1 MDKEQLEEMLER
13 HEERDLQSTCNK
25 LAADCISRLEA
36 IECLNGEMKLSSFEN
51 AQIVQDY
58 LVRAVEKLYDLP
70 SAKPEI
76 LACGE
81 GELVIPEQRWIP
93 CTERLPEED
102 GRYLT
107 TNGQGWYEVVSYAH
121 GYGDLDA
128 MYELPQDGGGWYI
141 YDSEWG
147 YCVYSSV
154 VAWMPIEP
162 WKGERE

>member
-1 MDKEQLEEMLER
+1 MNEQVDER
-13 HEERDLQSTCNK
+13 KMIYLDDAIDALGKAMPLLTTPDGCGEFDHEIQI
-25 LAADCISRLEA
+25 ADEA
-36 IECLNGEMKLSSFEN
+36 FVDCM
-51 AQIVQDY
+51 QII
-58 LVRAVEKLYDLP
+58 YDLP
-70 SAKPEI
+70 PA
-76 LACGE
+76 
-81 GELVIPEQRWIP
+81 QRWIP
-93 CTERLPEED
+93 VTEALPEED

-107 TNGQGWYEVVSYAH
+107 TNGQGWYEVASYAH
-121 GYGDLDA
+121 RYSDIDA

>member
-1 MDKEQLEEMLER
+1 MD
-13 HEERDLQSTCNK
+13 DL
-25 LAADCISRLEA
+25 ISRQA
-36 IECLNGEMKLSSFEN
+36 
-51 AQIVQDY
+51 V
-58 LVRAVEKLYDLP
+58 VEKIDLLFREPYNGDFVATHYNHGVGDALAVVKNLP
-70 SAKPEI
+70 SAQGYADTDYMEKMS
-76 LACGE
+76 
-81 GELVIPEQRWIP
+81 ELIFDSAFEMGKAYAQQWIP
-93 CTERLPEED
+93 VTERLPKED

-162 WKGERE
+162 WKGEKVE